1 MPTVYCAAVE
11 CKHHCK
17 NNKCKAKA
25 VTLNESWVHT
35 VHQGFKQ
42 FWVCKQFEE
51 SEQAKEIMKALGLS
65 YEREEV

>member
-1 MPTVYCAAVE
+1 MPTVYCPAVE

-42 FWVCKQFEE
+42 FWVCKQF
-51 SEQAKEIMKALGLS
+51 
-65 YEREEV
+65 